1 MAGKILVKLGGGLLD
16 DAGARAAISKQISA
30 IHRTHPALVV
40 VHGGGKQMTRFLAER
55 QTPNEFIDGL
65 RVSSPAVI
73 DAVLKVFAGTVNHE
87 LVAAIVAAGTPAVG
101 LTGIDAALTEC
112 EPVRPELGRVGR
124 PVKTNPMLLDTLVT
138 GEFLPVVA
146 CVGGARDGSIFNVN
160 ADQMASSLATGWQA
174 DTLIFLTDV
183 DGVRGAEGNRIPVL
197 TRQQSADLIASGVA
211 TGGMLAK
218 LRAVDA
224 AIEGGVR
231 EVRIA
236 LGSEPGVI
244 ERVLA
249 GEDLGTAFR

>member
-1 MAGKILVKLGGGLLD
+1 
-16 DAGARAAISKQISA
+16 
-30 IHRTHPALVV
+30 
-40 VHGGGKQMTRFLAER
+40 
-55 QTPNEFIDGL
+55 
-65 RVSSPAVI
+65 
-73 DAVLKVFAGTVNHE
+73 
-87 LVAAIVAAGTPAVG
+87 
-101 LTGIDAALTEC
+101 
-112 EPVRPELGRVGR
+112 
-124 PVKTNPMLLDTLVT
+124 
-138 GEFLPVVA
+138 
-146 CVGGARDGSIFNVN
+146 
-160 ADQMASSLATGWQA
+160 
-174 DTLIFLTDV
+174 
-183 DGVRGAEGNRIPVL
+183 L